1 MRAAEIP
8 VAHTPGGG
16 WRVMPDPIL
25 AGCTEEITPGAPDL
39 RGTWRAIE
47 VESDGARAP
56 DEHPLRTHVERIE
69 QCADRVVVTAAG
81 VIHDMRADGTVEHG
95 VNDVTA
101 GGHRPIR
108 VVATFEDGA
117 LVLRPVGIP
126 GITVTRRLRGDRL
139 VWSYG
144 PSIVV
149 TLERD

>member
-8 VAHTPGGG
+8 VAHTPDGG
-16 WRVMPDPIL
+16 WTVMPDPIL
-25 AGCTEEITPGAPDL
+25 MGCTEEITPGAPDL

-47 VESDGARAP
+47 VESDGGRAP

-101 GGHRPIR
+101 GSHRPIR

-117 LVLRPVGIP
+117 LTLRPVGIP
-126 GITVTRRLRGDRL
+126 GITVTRRLQGDRL
-139 VWSYG
+139 VFSYG

-149 TLERD
+149 TLERV